1 MPIWLKFV
9 LFGVVP
15 AILVGRHVLKVIRTG
30 VAPWDFLIFS
40 GEIYRSERP
49 VRFWIEVY
57 GCLVIVIGWLLF
69 VAYLLYWFVP
79 QLWVKL

>member
-40 GEIYRSERP
+40 GK
-49 VRFWIEVY
+49 F
-57 GCLVIVIGWLLF
+57 IGQKDPSVF
-69 VAYLLYWFVP
+69 GSKSMVAL
-79 QLWVKL
+79 